1 MYFFGTCDIK
11 RAEVHFKKCT
21 FITLIF
27 ANVFNSTC
35 EAEVKANVFPIS
47 KNFR

>member
-11 RAEVHFKKCT
+11 RAEVHFKKCK
-21 FITLIF
+21 FMTL
-27 ANVFNSTC
+27 ANVFSSARG
-35 EAEVKANVFPIS
+35 AEVKANVFPVS